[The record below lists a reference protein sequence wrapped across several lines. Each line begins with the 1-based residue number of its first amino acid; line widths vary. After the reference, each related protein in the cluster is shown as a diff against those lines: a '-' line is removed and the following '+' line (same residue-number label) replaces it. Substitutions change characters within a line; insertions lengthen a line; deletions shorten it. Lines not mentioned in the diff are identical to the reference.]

1 MNTSFL
7 LALILLYFIVLL
19 VVAFFTSKNASNDS
33 FFIGNK
39 NSHWGLVAFGMIGT
53 SLSGMTF
60 ISVPGTVSTSGFNY
74 FQVVIGYFI
83 GYIIV
88 AYVLLPLY
96 YKLNVTSIYSYLATR
111 LGIVPYKTGAAFFM
125 LSRTLGATLRLYL
138 VIKIL
143 QVFILNNL
151 GVSFELTTFIIIA
164 MILAYTFKGG
174 VKTIVWTDTLQTSFM
189 LLSLIISV
197 FYLKSNLHISFS
209 ELWSSL
215 KQNKIDTVFYT
226 DYHDTKFFLKQ
237 IIGGIFV
244 TITMTGLDQEM
255 MQKNISVKTLK
266 DAQKNMLSFSVILV
280 FVNFLFLILGALLF
294 LYAQHN
300 SIQVKP
306 DELFP
311 TIALS
316 NAFPSFVGILFI
328 IGLISALFPSADG
341 AITALTSSFCLDILN
356 LKNNP
361 AIRPEKQEQT
371 RRIVH
376 LSFAGIFLLLVFFF
390 RTIDNGSLID
400 MLLKIASYT
409 YGPLLGIFGF
419 GILTN
424 RSVQPWLVPIVSVA
438 SPFFCYLLQSQ
449 WAGYFGDYKF
459 GLELL
464 IINGGIVFFTMLLFS
479 KKQESELDG
488 RA

>member
-143 QVFILNNL
+143 QVFILDNL
-151 GVSFELTTFIIIA
+151 GISFELTTFIIIA

-197 FYLKSNLHISFS
+197 FYLKSNLHISFV

-215 KQNKIDTVFYT
+215 KQNKIDTIFYT

-266 DAQKNMLSFSVILV
+266 DAQKNMFSFSFVLV
-280 FVNFLFLILGALLF
+280 FVNLLFLFLGALL
-294 LYAQHN
+294 YVYSKEINIPIPART
-300 SIQVKP
+300 

-311 TIALS
+311 SIAIEHLGTF
-316 NAFPSFVGILFI
+316 AGLIFI
-328 IGLISALFPSADG
+328 IGLISAAYPSADG
-341 AITALTSSFCLDILN
+341 ALTSLTTSVCIDFLGFQSNSKLTEAQ
-356 LKNNP
+356 K
-361 AIRPEKQEQT
+361 KKT
-371 RRIVH
+371 RVGVH
-376 LSFAGIFLLLVFFF
+376 ISFAFVLLLVIIIF
-390 RTIDNGSLID
+390 RAINDQAVVSKLFTVAG
-400 MLLKIASYT
+400 YT
-409 YGPLLGIFGF
+409 YGPLLGLYSFGLFSKRKPIDKFVPLVCLLSPIICYILNVNSKEWLAGYEFGF
-419 GILTN
+419 
-424 RSVQPWLVPIVSVA
+424 
-438 SPFFCYLLQSQ
+438 
-449 WAGYFGDYKF
+449 
-459 GLELL
+459 ELL
-464 IINGGIVFFTMLLFS
+464 ILNGLITFIGLWLLSLKTIVKIN
-479 KKQESELDG
+479 
-488 RA
+488 